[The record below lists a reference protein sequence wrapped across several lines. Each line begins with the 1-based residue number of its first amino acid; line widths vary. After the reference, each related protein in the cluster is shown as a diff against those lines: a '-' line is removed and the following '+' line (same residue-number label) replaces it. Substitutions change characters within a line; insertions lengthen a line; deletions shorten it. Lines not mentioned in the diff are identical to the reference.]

1 MPRFPL
7 ASAEKGIGSLLV
19 DRVMAVLAAE
29 GITKSALLAF
39 ANDGQ
44 GSACRERSGF
54 TRRNELVC
62 RSQAIKEQKRIIA
75 KTRRSLLDS

>member
-7 ASAEKGIGSLLV
+7 ASAEKGIGSLIV
-19 DRVMAVLAAE
+19 DRAMAALAAKAE
-29 GITKSALLAF
+29 GITKSVLLAF

-44 GSACRERSGF
+44 SSACRKRSGF
-54 TRRNELVC
+54 TRRNDPVC

-75 KTRRSLLDS
+75 